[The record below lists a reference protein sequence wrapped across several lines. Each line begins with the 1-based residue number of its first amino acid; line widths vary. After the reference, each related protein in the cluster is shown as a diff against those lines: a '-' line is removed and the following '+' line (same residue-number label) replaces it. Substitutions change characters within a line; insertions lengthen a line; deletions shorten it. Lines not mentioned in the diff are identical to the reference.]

1 MIVDKI
7 LFQIRAKRQKLN
19 YSQEYVASL
28 LKISQGSYN
37 KIENG
42 TTELT
47 VKTLLEIA
55 QILDLENMEMIP
67 LKNRSPI

>member
-1 MIVDKI
+1 MNVDKI
-7 LFQIRAKRQKLN
+7 LSQIRAKRQELN

-47 VKTLLEIA
+47 VKTLLEIV

-67 LKNRSPI
+67 LKTSSPI

>member
-1 MIVDKI
+1 MITDKI
-7 LFQIRAKRQKLN
+7 LSKIRSKRQSLN

-47 VKTLLEIA
+47 VNTLFEIFE
-55 QILDLENMEMIP
+55 ILDIDNAELIQLRTKAN
-67 LKNRSPI
+67 

>member
-1 MIVDKI
+1 MNVDKI
-7 LFQIRAKRQKLN
+7 LSQIRAKRQELN

-47 VKTLLEIA
+47 VKTLLEIVE
-55 QILDLENMEMIP
+55 ILDLENMEMIP
-67 LKNRSPI
+67 LKSSSPI

>member
-1 MIVDKI
+1 MNVDKI
-7 LFQIRAKRQKLN
+7 LSQIRANRQKLN

-47 VKTLLEIA
+47 LKSFLEIA
-55 QILDLENMEMIP
+55 QILDLDTTVYTK
-67 LKNRSPI
+67 KNDYSV